1 MKSLGLVCFL
11 LAILGSC
18 VSAKKYRQVEEEIIK
33 KEKQTLKLNT
43 RLNEVKSINRQLI
56 DSAQKLQQ

>member
-11 LAILGSC
+11 LVFLGSC
-18 VSAKKYRQVEEEIIK
+18 VSAKKYRQVEEEIMK